1 MGDQVPRSLEIHAAY
16 MGDQVPLSLE
26 IHASYMGDQVLYPPI
41 KTMLFH
47 TNIIEIASM
56 ILVVT
61 EVEV

>member
-1 MGDQVPRSLEIHAAY
+1 MEIHAAY

-26 IHASYMGDQVLYPPI
+26 IHAAYMGDQVLYPPI